1 VIVDIAERGGNCE
14 LTRPGETLTPGGVTI
29 LGPMNLP
36 SDVPFHASQMFA
48 KNMTTLVA
56 HLVKDGKFQLDMAD
70 EITRETL
77 VACDG
82 QVVNARVKAALGQPA
97 G

>member
-1 VIVDIAERGGNCE
+1 
-14 LTRPGETLTPGGVTI
+14 
-29 LGPMNLP
+29 MNLP

-56 HLVKDGKFQLDMAD
+56 HLVKDGKFQLDMTD

-82 QVVNARVKAALGQPA
+82 RVVNARVKAALGQPA